1 MYARVAKAYADVD
14 LGSMPKTQVVERLF
28 DRFERD
34 IETARAAIAAR
45 DIPAKAAAID
55 HATQI
60 TSQLRLALDPTA
72 APELCA
78 NLSALY
84 QFVID
89 KLFEANLKLTT
100 APLDVAVRIMR
111 DLGVAFKAAHQA
123 ESAR

>member
-1 MYARVAKAYADVD
+1 MYARVAKTYADVD

-34 IETARAAIAAR
+34 IETARAAITAR

-60 TSQLRLALDPTA
+60 AIQLRLALDPNA

-78 NLSALY
+78 NLTALY

-100 APLDVAVRIMR
+100 PPLDAAARVMR
-111 DLGVAFKAAHQA
+111 DLGTAFKAAHHSEQT
-123 ESAR
+123 R